1 MKYDC
6 FNIGRNCSDRRRK
19 SRGSVRGWL
28 SFQRWSWVLSY
39 RSWDCRDG
47 CHHLWRENGKYRYLL
62 SLFIFA
68 MQNNV
73 LKVKSFFSNCTHF
86 WGNSTAWKVSVF
98 EVFSGPYF
106 PAFGLNFR
114 MRENTDQNNSEYGVF
129 YAVLFS
135 LQYSETHS
143 EPSKISTMELL
154 AKIVNGWYQ
163 SAKNSS
169 LFLWYAGRT

>member
-86 WGNSTAWKVSVF
+86 WGNSTAWKESAF
-98 EVFSGPYF
+98 EVFLVRIF
-106 PAFGLNFR
+106 PHFSVR
-114 MRENTDQNNSEYGVF
+114 MRENTGQNNSECGVF
-129 YAVLFS
+129 TQCCFLF
-135 LQYSETHS
+135 
-143 EPSKISTMELL
+143 
-154 AKIVNGWYQ
+154 
-163 SAKNSS
+163 NSQRRIQNS
-169 LFLWYAGRT
+169 VKYLRWSFLRK